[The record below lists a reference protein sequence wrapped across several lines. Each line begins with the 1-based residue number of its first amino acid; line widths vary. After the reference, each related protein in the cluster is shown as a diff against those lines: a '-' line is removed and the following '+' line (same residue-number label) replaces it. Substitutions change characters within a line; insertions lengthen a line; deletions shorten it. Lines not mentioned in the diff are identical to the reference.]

1 MAEKGYQVI
10 ARRWRPKQFS
20 ELVGQDHVVRTLG
33 NAIEMGR
40 IAHGYLFVGPRGT
53 GKTTTARLF
62 AKSLNWED
70 GPSLEV
76 PEDSELGQAI
86 MDGRCLDVIEIDGAS
101 NNSVDQ
107 VRDLRDECQYA
118 PAQCRYKIYVI
129 DEVHMLSQQAF
140 NALLKTLEEPPPHVK
155 FVFATTEA
163 HKVLPTI
170 VSRCQRF
177 EFRSIPAELISGK
190 LREICDT
197 EKVEVEDAA
206 LATISRMAMGGMRDG
221 QSILDQ
227 MISFCGMKISQADVL
242 EVYGL
247 ASPEQISELARALS
261 EADFSAILKSADAFA
276 SEGIDLYRAL
286 QDLQEHMRSGLVAR
300 IRGESDSLELSSE
313 QYARILD
320 ALRAGEESVRSG
332 LSDKANFEVT
342 LFRGVEA
349 GRSRAIDSV
358 IREISGM
365 VPPSESKKKTE
376 SVASAQE
383 IQASVVEVKPDV
395 AEPEAEPESVPEVDS
410 ELEVEVEAESVVK
423 PEPIET
429 LPEVAVD
436 AEDAEEPSPS
446 QMVQEEQEPIR
457 LPASSVSTPETA
469 VDDSESGKSK
479 LPDSQ
484 IVDEAK
490 IAERVKTLPKS
501 TRKIFEEDFRGTYVA
516 IERIDHDKLI

>member
-300 IRGESDSLELSSE
+300 IRGESDSLGLSSE

-349 GRSRAIDSV
+349 ARSRAIDSV

-376 SVASAQE
+376 SVASAQQ

-410 ELEVEVEAESVVK
+410 ELEVEVEAETVVK

-429 LPEVAVD
+429 LPEVVLG
-436 AEDAEEPSPS
+436 AEEAEGPTPAE
-446 QMVQEEQEPIR
+446 MVQEEQEPIR
-457 LPASSVSTPETA
+457 LPASSVSTPETV

-490 IAERVKTLPKS
+490 IAERVKTLS
-501 TRKIFEEDFRGTYVA
+501 GATRKIFEEDFRGTYVA

>member
-177 EFRSIPAELISGK
+177 EFRSIPADLISGK

-227 MISFCGMKISQADVL
+227 MISFCGMKILQTDVL

-247 ASPEQISELARALS
+247 ASPEQIAELARALS

-286 QDLQEHMRSGLVAR
+286 QDLQEHVRSGLVAR

-349 GRSRAIDSV
+349 SRSRAIDSV

-365 VPPSESKKKTE
+365 VPSSESKKKTE
-376 SVASAQE
+376 SVTPAQQ
-383 IQASVVEVKPDV
+383 IQASAVEVKPDV
-395 AEPEAEPESVPEVDS
+395 AELEAEPEPAPVVDS
-410 ELEVEVEAESVVK
+410 ELEAEAETETVVK

-429 LPEVAVD
+429 LPEVVLD
-436 AEDAEEPSPS
+436 VEDAENPPPD

-457 LPASSVSTPETA
+457 LPASSAPTPGT
-469 VDDSESGKSK
+469 VDDDSESGKPK

-484 IVDEAK
+484 VVDEAK
-490 IAERVKTLPKS
+490 IAERVKTLPEA